1 MKKNKLLI
9 CWTAFVLPDERK
21 EMPPSYRI
29 VVGSLPSWCHALLNR
44 QEVDKILRQQPAPL
58 LDNKRKSSFCFST
71 AAIIDGNLG
80 RSNEFELLFIENKK
94 YWYLIFSVYHTDNL
108 TQYTYLNWIND
119 WTIFCKKK
127 TTDSFCVWH
136 KYNHVIACVD
146 RNILRTQWHWIVI
159 DKHIMC
165 TFFSENFINQKTIL
179 FPSNVL

>member
-29 VVGSLPSWCHALLNR
+29 VAGSLPSWCHALLNR

-71 AAIIDGNLG
+71 AAIIYGNPR

-94 YWYLIFSVYHTDNL
+94 YYYLIFSVYHTDNL
-108 TQYTYLNWIND
+108 TQYTCLNWIND

-127 TTDSFCVWH
+127 
-136 KYNHVIACVD
+136 
-146 RNILRTQWHWIVI
+146 Q
-159 DKHIMC
+159 
-165 TFFSENFINQKTIL
+165 QIL
-179 FPSNVL
+179 FVYDINTIMSSHVLTEIFSARNDIESSLIST